1 MASLNS
7 AAGRDAHPASR
18 SPGRR
23 AALPAS
29 AATPAVAAAALARME
44 SAYPMVNTPQ
54 LLAAVDLGS
63 NSFRLIVGRVEE
75 TDAGSQIYQV
85 DALRE
90 PVRLAAGLS
99 RDKMLDRASQVRGWD
114 ALKRFGERLRDFH
127 PDHVRAVATNTLRI
141 AKNAGEFLGEAQAAL
156 GFPIEVIA
164 GREEARLIYAGAAH
178 SVPAS
183 AGKRLVVDIGGGSTE
198 FIIGSHYTPIQ
209 MESLYIGCVS
219 HSRAFFPAGNVDE
232 YTMRQA
238 ELAARRE
245 IQIISAE
252 YKKTGWE
259 QAIGSSG
266 TARALAELVEANGF
280 NDAGITHGISRGGLQ
295 RLKRALIK
303 AENVNRLKLVALKS
317 DRVPVL
323 AGGLSIMI
331 AVFDELGVDYVDTTD
346 GALRLGVM
354 YDLLGRSQHEDMRT
368 VTVEGFMRRYGV
380 DRAQAGRI
388 SELSMSFYDQLSEPD
403 GASGDASD
411 DDRRAENRMF
421 IGWAAALHE
430 IGLSISHSAYH
441 KHSAYIASNADMP
454 GFSRTD
460 QARVAALVLGHA
472 GKLGKLS
479 QTRDVEWPLLFCLRL
494 AALLCRRRSD
504 VGLPW
509 ISVAQVNGGYEVR
522 LPNGWVVNNP
532 LTDYSLIQEAAEWE
546 KVGIPYRVVYTDD

>member
-7 AAGRDAHPASR
+7 AAGRDAHRAPPA
-18 SPGRR
+18 PGSR
-23 AALPAS
+23 AALPNP
-29 AATPAVAAAALARME
+29 AATPAAAALARME
-44 SAYPMVNTPQ
+44 SAYPMVTTPQ

-219 HSRAFFPAGNVDE
+219 HSRTFFPAGNVDE

-280 NDAGITHGISRGGLQ
+280 NDAGITHGISRGGLE

-303 AENVNRLKLVALKS
+303 AENANRLKLVALKS

-380 DRAQAGRI
+380 DRAQAARI
-388 SELSMSFYDQLSEPD
+388 AELSMSFYDQFTAPGD
-403 GASGDASD
+403 GPGDAANEDS
-411 DDRRAENRMF
+411 RAENRMF

-460 QARVAALVLGHA
+460 QARLAALVLGHA
-472 GKLGKLS
+472 GKLGKLA

-494 AALLCRRRSD
+494 ASLLCRRRSD

-509 ISVAQVNGGYEVR
+509 ISVAQANGGYEVR

-546 KVGIPYRVVYTDD
+546 KV

>member
-1 MASLNS
+1 MRTSTLKMASLNS
-7 AAGRDAHPASR
+7 AAAGMD
-18 SPGRR
+18 
-23 AALPAS
+23 
-29 AATPAVAAAALARME
+29 AALARME
-44 SAYPMVNTPQ
+44 SAQSMVNTPQ
-54 LLAAVDLGS
+54 LLAAVDMGS

-75 TDAGSQIYQV
+75 TEAGSQIYQV

-90 PVRLAAGLS
+90 AVRLAAGLS

-141 AKNAGEFLGEAQAAL
+141 AKNADEFLVEAEAAL

-178 SVPAS
+178 SVPAN
-183 AGKRLVVDIGGGSTE
+183 AGQRLVVDIGGGSTE
-198 FIIGSHYTPIQ
+198 FIIGSHYTPIR

-219 HSRAFFPAGNVDE
+219 HSRTFFPAGNVDD

-245 IQIISAE
+245 IQIISSD
-252 YKKTGWE
+252 YKQTGWD

-266 TARALAELVEANGF
+266 TARALAELVEANHF
-280 NDAGITHGISRGGLQ
+280 NDSGVTHGISRVGLEK
-295 RLKRALIK
+295 LKRALIK
-303 AENVNRLKLVALKS
+303 ADNVNRLKLVALKA
-317 DRVPVL
+317 DRIPVL

-331 AVFDELGVDYVDTTD
+331 AVFDELGIDYVDTTD
-346 GALRLGVM
+346 GALRLGVL

-368 VTVEGFMRRYGV
+368 VTAEGFMRRYGV

-388 SELSMSFYDQLSEPD
+388 GELAVRFYDQLHED
-403 GASGDASD
+403 DAE
-411 DDRRAENRMF
+411 RRAENRMF
-421 IGWAAALHE
+421 LGWAAALHE

-460 QARVAALVLGHA
+460 QARLAALVLGHA

-479 QTRDVEWPLLFCLRL
+479 QAREVEWPLLFCLRL
-494 AALLCRRRSD
+494 ASLLCRRRAD
-504 VGLPW
+504 VGLPG
-509 ISVAQVNGGYEVR
+509 IFVSQANGGYEVR
-522 LPNGWVVNNP
+522 LPGEWVANNP

>member
-1 MASLNS
+1 M
-7 AAGRDAHPASR
+7 PT
-18 SPGRR
+18 
-23 AALPAS
+23 
-29 AATPAVAAAALARME
+29 TPH
-44 SAYPMVNTPQ
+44 
-54 LLAAVDLGS
+54 LLASVDLGS

-75 TDAGSQIYQV
+75 TPAGSQIYQV

-99 RDKMLDRASQVRGWD
+99 ADKMLDSASQERAWN

-127 PDHVRAVATNTLRI
+127 PDHVRAVATNTLRV
-141 AKNAGEFLGEAQAAL
+141 AKNAPEFLVEAEKAL

-183 AGKRLVVDIGGGSTE
+183 SGKRLVVDIGGGSTE
-198 FIIGSHYTPIQ
+198 FIIGSHYTPLV

-219 HSRAFFPAGNVDE
+219 HSRQFFPAGNVDE

-238 ELAARRE
+238 ELAAKRE
-245 IQIISAE
+245 IQIISHE
-252 YKKTGWE
+252 YKKAGWD

-280 NDAGITHGISRGGLQ
+280 NDAGISHGISRGGLE

-303 AENVNRLKLVALKS
+303 AENVNRLKLIALKA

-323 AGGLSIMI
+323 AGGLSIML
-331 AVFDELGVDYVDTTD
+331 AVFEELGIDYVDTTD
-346 GALRLGVM
+346 GALRLGVL
-354 YDLLGRSQHEDMRT
+354 YDLLGRTQHEDMRA
-368 VTVEGFMRRYGV
+368 VTVEGFTRRYGV
-380 DRAQAGRI
+380 DRAQAQRI
-388 SELSMSFYDQLSEPD
+388 RDLAVGFYDQLG
-403 GASGDASD
+403 GADRNNADDAD
-411 DDRRAENRMF
+411 EDRMF
-421 IGWAAALHE
+421 LAWAAALHE

-460 QARVAALVLGHA
+460 QARLAALVLGHA
-472 GKLGKLS
+472 GKLGKLA

-494 AALLCRRRSD
+494 AALLCRRRAD
-504 VGLPW
+504 VGLPG
-509 ISVAQVNGGYEVR
+509 IRVGKKGNGYEVR
-522 LPNGWVVNNP
+522 LPNEWVANNP
-532 LTDYSLIQEAAEWE
+532 LTDYSLVQEAAEWE
-546 KVGIPYRVVYTDD
+546 KVGIRYRVVYTDD

>member
-7 AAGRDAHPASR
+7 GTSNK
-18 SPGRR
+18 
-23 AALPAS
+23 L
-29 AATPAVAAAALARME
+29 AALARME
-44 SAYPMVNTPQ
+44 SAQSMVNTPQ
-54 LLAAVDLGS
+54 LLAAVDMGS

-99 RDKMLDRASQVRGWD
+99 REKMLDRASQVRGWD

-141 AKNAGEFLGEAQAAL
+141 AKNAGEFLGEAEAAL

-198 FIIGSHYTPIQ
+198 FIIGSPYTPIKR
-209 MESLYIGCVS
+209 ESLYIGCVS

-238 ELAARRE
+238 ELAASRE
-245 IQIISAE
+245 IQIISRE
-252 YKKTGWE
+252 YKQAGWD

-280 NDAGITHGISRGGLQ
+280 NDSSVTHGISRGGLE

-303 AENVNRLKLVALKS
+303 AENVNRLKLIALKP

-323 AGGLSIMI
+323 AGGLSIMLG
-331 AVFDELGVDYVDTTD
+331 VFEELGIDYVDTTD
-346 GALRLGVM
+346 GALRLGVL
-354 YDLLGRSQHEDMRT
+354 YDLLGRTQHQDMRT
-368 VTVEGFMRRYGV
+368 ITVEGFMRRYGV

-388 SELSMSFYDQLSEPD
+388 GVLAQRFYDQFEEPD
-403 GASGDASD
+403 EE
-411 DDRRAENRMF
+411 RREENRMF
-421 IGWAAALHE
+421 LGWAASLHE

-460 QARVAALVLGHA
+460 QARLPPLGA
-472 GKLGKLS
+472 GPPGEIGKLS
-479 QTRDVEWPLLFCLRL
+479 PKRDVEWPLLFCLRL
-494 AALLCRRRSD
+494 AALLCRRRAD
-504 VGLPW
+504 VGLPD
-509 ISVAQVNGGYEVR
+509 IKVEQEGNGYEVL
-522 LPNGWVVNNP
+522 LPNAWVQNNP
-532 LTDYSLIQEAAEWE
+532 LTDYNLVQEAAEWE
-546 KVGIPYRVVYTDD
+546 KVGIPYRVVYTD

>member
-1 MASLNS
+1 
-7 AAGRDAHPASR
+7 
-18 SPGRR
+18 
-23 AALPAS
+23 
-29 AATPAVAAAALARME
+29 ME
-44 SAYPMVNTPQ
+44 SAHPMVNPPP

-90 PVRLAAGLS
+90 PVRLGAGLS
-99 RDKMLDRASQVRGWD
+99 SDKMLDRASQVRACD

-127 PDHVRAVATNTLRI
+127 PDHVRAVATNTLRV
-141 AKNAGEFLGEAQAAL
+141 AKNAGDFLAEAQAAL

-198 FIIGSHYTPIQ
+198 FIIGSHYTPIK

-238 ELAARRE
+238 ELAAARE
-245 IQIISAE
+245 IQIISSE
-252 YKKTGWE
+252 YKKTGWD

-280 NDAGITHGISRGGLQ
+280 NDPGITHGISRGGLE

-303 AENVNRLKLVALKS
+303 AENVNRLKLVALKG
-317 DRVPVL
+317 DRIPVL

-331 AVFDELGVDYVDTTD
+331 AVFEELGVDYVDTTD
-346 GALRLGVM
+346 GALRLGVL

-380 DRAQAGRI
+380 DRAQAHRI
-388 SELSMSFYDQLSEPD
+388 GDMAVRLYDQFAIEPD
-403 GASGDASD
+403 AE
-411 DDRRAENRMF
+411 RRAENRVF
-421 IGWAAALHE
+421 LNWAAALHE

-460 QARVAALVLGHA
+460 QARLAALVLGHA

-479 QTRDVEWPLLFCLRL
+479 QTREVEWPLLFCLRL
-494 AALLCRRRSD
+494 AALLCRRRAD
-504 VGLPW
+504 VGLPG
-509 ISVAQVNGGYEVR
+509 IDVAQVNGGYEVR
-522 LPNGWVVNNP
+522 LPNDWVANNP

-546 KVGIPYRVVYTDD
+546 KVGTPYRVVYTDA